1 MRSFSHHLQPILQL
15 VKMLSPAWVLL
26 MQSQV
31 WPFFFFALIQMKM
44 WYSCGGDGR
53 DRLWENLPY
62 SVHVWLTVR
71 TRRTKKHAAYEGRY
85 LFTVIC
91 IWLRV
96 CMGGMGPGRFLF
108 FFSFF
113 TVPFS
118 FGRERRRI
126 FGCRFCPPEQ

>member
-1 MRSFSHHLQPILQL
+1 
-15 VKMLSPAWVLL
+15 
-26 MQSQV
+26 
-31 WPFFFFALIQMKM
+31 MKM
-44 WYSCGGDGR
+44 WYSCGGNGR
-53 DRLWENLPY
+53 DGLWENLPY

-71 TRRTKKHAAYEGRY
+71 TRRTKKHAAHEGRY
-85 LFTVIC
+85 LLTVIC

-96 CMGGMGPGRFLF
+96 CMGRGGGGYGSRDIPYVF
-108 FFSFF
+108 FFFF